1 MARLFSSG
9 GSPEDETKNMNEL
22 VDNLLG
28 KMDAPPPTLTGNPF
42 AYEGNREI
50 TLRFDFSAT
59 QSVMHKADPDNLV
72 LGYTRTMM
80 GFLMFQPKPERIAMI
95 GLGGGSLAK
104 YCLRHIPDV
113 HFTVMENHPMVFA
126 LRDKFRTP
134 PDAPKFKSVLC

>member
-1 MARLFSSG
+1 M
-9 GSPEDETKNMNEL
+9 DEF

-28 KMDAPPPTLTGNPF
+28 DMDAGVQTWTGNPF
-42 AYEGNREI
+42 AHEGDREI
-50 TLRFDFSAT
+50 TLCFDFSAT

-95 GLGGGSLAK
+95 GLGGGALAK

-113 HFTVMENHPMVFA
+113 HFTVMENLPMVFA
-126 LRDKFRTP
+126 RRDKFRTP